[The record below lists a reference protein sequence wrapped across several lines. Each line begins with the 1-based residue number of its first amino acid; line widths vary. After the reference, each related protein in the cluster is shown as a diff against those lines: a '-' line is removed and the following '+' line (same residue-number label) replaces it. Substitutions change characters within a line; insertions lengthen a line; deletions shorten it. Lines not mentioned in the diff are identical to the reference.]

1 MEEDLDKQQEIEN
14 MKAEIRDLEEK
25 LETIK
30 MKRAEDKGKLK
41 EFEKTKIDLQ
51 KVRAQDKAEGTP
63 VC

>member
-51 KVRAQDKAEGTP
+51 KVRAQDKAAGTP